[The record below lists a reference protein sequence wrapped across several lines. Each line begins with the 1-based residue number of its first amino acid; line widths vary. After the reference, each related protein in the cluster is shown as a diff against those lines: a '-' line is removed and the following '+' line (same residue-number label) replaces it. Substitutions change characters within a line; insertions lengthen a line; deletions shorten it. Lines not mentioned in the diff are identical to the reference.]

1 MRVLLPVRPD
11 NDCADPARILDALFG
26 HEDVS
31 ILRIFVYRPAEL
43 DAYDPEMFTAFT
55 EIRRLDNDAVRDAV
69 TSTRAHCQ
77 KLLQY
82 GFHVESAIVSGFP
95 VDKII
100 AEAKLW
106 KADLIMIHA
115 TQERLRETRI
125 GQLVG
130 ALIDDSPVPV
140 LLYSKLKTTIGRNI
154 GVVAETDAAR
164 QWAARLASRQQGS
177 IDVISKSEMPRALA
191 GEGFDLLV
199 IPAHQH
205 FAPSLLGSP
214 ERRIIRQSEIPVVLI
229 PTAAAG

>member
-26 HEDVS
+26 HDDVS

-43 DAYDPEMFTAFT
+43 DVYSPEMFTAFT

-77 KLLQY
+77 KLLHY

-100 AEAKLW
+100 AEARVW
-106 KADLIMIHA
+106 KADLIMLHMTA
-115 TQERLRETRI
+115 RI

-140 LLYSKLKTTIGRNI
+140 LLYSKVKDTIGRNI
-154 GVVAETDAAR
+154 GVVAETDAAQ

-199 IPAHQH
+199 IPAHHH

-214 ERRIIRQSEIPVVLI
+214 ERRIIRQSEIPVLLI
-229 PTAAAG
+229 PAAAAG

>member
-11 NDCADPARILDALFG
+11 NDCADPARILDTLFG
-26 HEDVS
+26 HDDVS
-31 ILRIFVYRPAEL
+31 VLRIFVYRPAEL
-43 DAYDPEMFTAFT
+43 DAYDPEMLTAFS
-55 EIRRLDNDAVRDAV
+55 EIRRLDDDAVRDAV

-95 VDKII
+95 VDKIV
-100 AEAKLW
+100 AEARGW

-140 LLYSKLKTTIGRNI
+140 LLYSNLKQTIGRNI
-154 GVVAETDAAR
+154 GLLAENDAAR
-164 QWAARLASRQQGS
+164 KWAARLASRQQGS
-177 IDVISKSEMPRALA
+177 IDEIGKSDMPRALA
-191 GEGFDLLV
+191 GQGFDLLI
-199 IPAHQH
+199 IPAHHH

-214 ERRIIRQSEIPVVLI
+214 ERRIIRQSEIPVLLI

>member
-11 NDCADPARILDALFG
+11 NDCADPARILDTLFG

-43 DAYDPEMFTAFT
+43 DAYDPEMLTTFT
-55 EIRRLDNDAVRDAV
+55 EIRRLDDHAVRDAIS
-69 TSTRAHCQ
+69 STRAHCQ
-77 KLLQY
+77 KLLEY

-95 VDKII
+95 VDKVI
-100 AEAKLW
+100 AEARVW

-140 LLYSKLKTTIGRNI
+140 LLYSKLKPTIGRNI
-154 GVVAETDAAR
+154 GVLAENDAAR
-164 QWAARLASRQQGS
+164 QWAARLASRQKGS
-177 IDVISKSEMPRALA
+177 IDVITKSEMPRALA

-199 IPAHQH
+199 VPARHH

-214 ERRIIRQSEIPVVLI
+214 ERRIIRQSEVPVLLI
-229 PTAAAG
+229 PAAAER